1 MPYCV
6 CSGLPVP
13 GLSPAIHTLHPL
25 VRAAQCVL
33 GPHRL
38 SKCLQQHVSKKTEEE
53 DAECL
58 IPGVNA
64 SSSWHGGIQARLP
77 KTKRGSSSMLCKWWY
92 FFLFKESKNSKCNLC
107 CHLKGPNKQVREL
120 QKVSGLLKLNTNSS
134 H

>member
-1 MPYCV
+1 MLRSPCPRTVSSHPHSSSSSKSSSV
-6 CSGLPVP
+6 C
-13 GLSPAIHTLHPL
+13 
-25 VRAAQCVL
+25 VRATQT
-33 GPHRL
+33 
-38 SKCLQQHVSKKTEEE
+38 QQVPPTTHVSKNTEEE